1 MKKQS
6 DLSRTPIP
14 LDDELLTAQQVAE
27 ILKLTPEAVYQGRGL
42 AKLLHPIK
50 SGKKFTRWS
59 RNELHAVIAEAIQL
73 VQQDNSP
80 AEQTNVYPLR
90 RETKPKAFSRAEL
103 VELKTLVKN
112 K

>member
-6 DLSRTPIP
+6 DLSQTPIP
-14 LDDELLTAQQVAE
+14 LDDELLTAQQVGE
-27 ILKLTPEAVYQGRGL
+27 ILKLTPEAVYQGCGL
-42 AKLLHPIK
+42 AKHLHPVK
-50 SGKKFTRWS
+50 AGKRFTRYS
-59 RNELHAVIAEAIQL
+59 RNELHAVIADAIQL
-73 VQQDNSP
+73 AQQDNSP

-103 VELKTLVKN
+103 DELKNVVKT